1 MTGADSE
8 ESPVDDNRPAAE
20 VFYAAANGY
29 CDFIERTGETDL
41 RTFIG
46 KLEQYLSQLAWTAV
60 ALPDVTPSSRPDVL
74 PVSEAAMNPISRA
87 LAAML
92 GAHDSYRQVY
102 DPFESTDYD
111 VVGGSLSDDLA
122 DIYRDLKRGVD
133 EWYEADSV
141 GQRDI
146 VWEWRFGFESH
157 WGQHLLSASRVVY
170 WLCHRH
176 VIP

>member
-1 MTGADSE
+1 MTGAELE
-8 ESPVDDNRPAAE
+8 ESPLDDNRPAAE
-20 VFYAAANGY
+20 VFYAAANSY

-41 RTFIG
+41 RAFVA

-60 ALPDVTPSSRPDVL
+60 ALPNVAPSSRPDVL
-74 PVSEAAMNPISRA
+74 PISEAAMTPISRA

-102 DPFESTDYD
+102 DPFESAEHD

-133 EWYEADSV
+133 EWCDADSV
-141 GQRDI
+141 GRQDI

-157 WGQHLLSASRVVY
+157 WGQHLLSALRVAH
-170 WLCHRH
+170 WLRHRH
-176 VIP
+176 MMP